1 MSNWGVMARPSARRS
16 RMELLQTMAQA
27 GHEQLIAV
35 QDAESGL
42 RAWIALHH
50 TKRGP
55 AYGGIRVWSYRNEGE
70 AALDALRLAQAM
82 TFKCVLAGIRG
93 GGGKTVVLA
102 DHLRDRRQ
110 AVRALGR
117 SIEALGGIY
126 RAGPDAGFDEHDQR
140 HLAETTQWVAHF
152 HDGVLRPAE
161 EATAE
166 GAEWAIR
173 AALQH
178 VGIESLNGVRIAVQ
192 GLGAVG
198 LCLSRR
204 LLAHG
209 ADVFGS
215 DLKVAACAHAREIG
229 VKLLD
234 PTEVLRAEVD
244 VFVPAALGGVLHEL
258 SIPRLGAR
266 IVAPVANNA
275 LASEEL
281 ADAMHERGVL
291 YLPDFVLNAGALI
304 EGAGYEAT
312 GRTEWSEEIQAIGTT
327 VASLLDDAARQ
338 GTTPMQAAATR
349 ARAILASESEPQPA
363 QS

>member
-1 MSNWGVMARPSARRS
+1 M
-16 RMELLQTMAQA
+16 
-27 GHEQLIAV
+27 
-35 QDAESGL
+35 
-42 RAWIALHH
+42 
-50 TKRGP
+50 
-55 AYGGIRVWSYRNEGE
+55 
-70 AALDALRLAQAM
+70 
-82 TFKCVLAGIRG
+82 
-93 GGGKTVVLA
+93 
-102 DHLRDRRQ
+102 
-110 AVRALGR
+110 
-117 SIEALGGIY
+117 
-126 RAGPDAGFDEHDQR
+126 
-140 HLAETTQWVAHF
+140 AHF
-152 HDGVLRPAE
+152 HDGVRRPAE

-173 AALQH
+173 AALEH
-178 VGIESLNGVRIAVQ
+178 VGIDDLQGVRIAVQ

-209 ADVFGS
+209 AEVFGS

-312 GRTEWSEEIQAIGTT
+312 GRTEWSEEIQAIGST
-327 VASLLDDAARQ
+327 VASLLDDAASQ
-338 GTTPMQAAATR
+338 GTTPMQAAAAR

>member
-1 MSNWGVMARPSARRS
+1 MARLPAGHFG
-16 RMELLQTMAQA
+16 MELLQTMALA

-35 QDAESGL
+35 QDSASGL

-50 TKRGP
+50 TRRGP
-55 AYGGIRVWSYRNEGE
+55 AYGGIRVWSYRNEDE

-82 TFKCVLAGIRG
+82 TFKCVVAGIPG

-102 DHLRDRRQ
+102 DHLRDRRE
-110 AVRALGR
+110 AVHALGR
-117 SIEALGGIY
+117 AIEGLGGVY

-140 HLAETTQWVAHF
+140 HLAESTQWVAHF

-166 GAEWAIR
+166 GALWGIS
-173 AALQH
+173 AALKH
-178 VGIESLNGVRIAVQ
+178 VGMDSLHGVRISLQ

-198 LCLSRR
+198 LALARR
-204 LLAHG
+204 LLAEG
-209 ADVFGS
+209 AEVFGS

-229 VKLLD
+229 VQLLD

-244 VFVPAALGGVLHEL
+244 VLVPCALGGVLHEL
-258 SIPRLGAR
+258 SIPRIGAR

-275 LASEEL
+275 LASAEL
-281 ADAMHERGVL
+281 AGSLHQRGVL
-291 YLPDFVLNAGALI
+291 YLPDFVINAGALI
-304 EGAGYEAT
+304 EGAGYEST
-312 GRTEWSEEIQAIGTT
+312 GRTDWTEEIQGIGQT
-327 VASLLDDAARQ
+327 VAALLADADAR
-338 GTTPMQAAATR
+338 GVTPMQAAASR
-349 ARAILASESEPQPA
+349 ASAILESEAARQPEPA

>member
-1 MSNWGVMARPSARRS
+1 MARSSVRRL

-42 RAWIALHH
+42 RAWVALHH

-102 DHLRDRRQ
+102 DCLRDRRE
-110 AVRALGR
+110 AVRKLGQ

-173 AALQH
+173 AALEH
-178 VGIESLNGVRIAVQ
+178 VGIDGFHGVRIAVQ

-198 LCLSRR
+198 LNLSRR
-204 LLAHG
+204 LLAQG
-209 ADVFGS
+209 AEVLGS
-215 DLKVAACAHAREIG
+215 DLKVAACAHARELG
-229 VKLLD
+229 VRLVD

-244 VFVPAALGGVLHEL
+244 VFVPCAMGGVLHEL

-275 LASEEL
+275 LASEGL
-281 ADAMHERGVL
+281 ADVMHERGVL
-291 YLPDFVLNAGALI
+291 YLPDFVINAGALI

-312 GRTEWSEEIQAIGTT
+312 GRTEWAGEICAIGDT
-327 VASLLDDAARQ
+327 VAGLLNDATQR
-338 GTTPMQAAATR
+338 GSTPMRAAAAR
-349 ARAILASESEPQPA
+349 ARAILAAESEPQSA